1 MFKLAS
7 GEQRTH
13 PQQAPRPTKLL
24 QSRLLL
30 GAGAVAVV
38 GGSISASMMSG
49 ALLLRK
55 LAVPTH
61 LRAAPE
67 LKDRRRP
74 TNPFAPPGLLRQRLQ
89 VVVAAMGR
97 RLTARLE
104 GGLKAAPPVTLLN
117 C

>member
-1 MFKLAS
+1 
-7 GEQRTH
+7 
-13 PQQAPRPTKLL
+13 
-24 QSRLLL
+24 
-30 GAGAVAVV
+30 
-38 GGSISASMMSG
+38 MMSG

-74 TNPFAPPGLLRQRLQ
+74 TNPLAPPGLLRQRPP
-89 VVVAAMGR
+89 VVVAAMAVLGR

-104 GGLKAAPPVTLLN
+104 GGLKAAPPVTLKHRAGDVSSLAFPH
-117 C
+117 